1 MLAAALVYQVTT
13 ARLAFTTLAALGWF
27 FLAPRWDCSWQIEH
41 LRFQTLRLRF
51 QTLTLEMDVDVR
63 VWVRASC

>member
-27 FLAPRWDCSWQIEH
+27 FLAPRWDCSWQIEKLQSH
-41 LRFQTLRLRF
+41 TLRMG
-51 QTLTLEMDVDVR
+51 LTVSLEMDVDVR
-63 VWVRASC
+63 VWVRASG